1 MGIAADEPKR
11 LERLTDNKR
20 SLLYEYHCTEEMA
33 YELCKN
39 YGLLSPIYSFT
50 RRNGCWF
57 CPNQS
62 YNELAHLKFLHPE
75 LWEELKVLSCVP
87 FDEVEERIDKIITE
101 NWGLLHT

>member
-1 MGIAADEPKR
+1 
-11 LERLTDNKR
+11 
-20 SLLYEYHCTEEMA
+20 MA

-62 YNELAHLKFLHPE
+62 YNELAHLKFCIE
-75 LWEELKVLSCVP
+75 LWEELKVLSCVPDLVSRGFRYGVP

-101 NWGLLHT
+101 NWGFYIHSPCFCTQN